1 MRDLVSENPVLDRIQ
16 ECFYVKLLMTVFAAA
31 LLMPATQASAA
42 DTGSGEYKIHQVSRE
57 SIPMTVSF
65 AGTVSA
71 DKTLQLTAQMPG
83 RIASIAGQEGDA
95 FGKGTVLVELD
106 DSGLLARLEAAYAN
120 RDAAGADIRNARVQL
135 DRERFSPR
143 SSSAPSAPGGM
154 GMPAMMDQVFTSPM
168 QGFMGMRDR
177 GQERTSDL
185 VGAETV
191 LAQATTRFK
200 TAEANIREI
209 QSLLRDTKGVAQFS
223 GVIQKVHVE
232 VGDTVQPG
240 QPLLDFSESTT
251 LVVEADLPVR
261 LSRTLTLGQPLEVA
275 NGDQTLKA
283 PVSRIHPV
291 ADPRQN
297 TVRIELTLPQD
308 ASATPG
314 QYVEIRV
321 PDNAAQMP
329 AQLTIPRSAV
339 VTKGGLPL
347 VYAVD
352 SDGRA
357 RLRVVRL
364 GSAPNK
370 DVQVVLSGVNLG
382 DLLVDQP
389 PPGLRAGTQ
398 VMTPAQPETAQN
410 AQ

>member
-1 MRDLVSENPVLDRIQ
+1 MNVIKS
-16 ECFYVKLLMTVFAAA
+16 VFAAA
-31 LLMPATQASAA
+31 LVATLDLAAAA
-42 DTGSGEYKIHQVSRE
+42 DSTAGGFRIHTVARE
-57 SIPMTVSF
+57 VIPVTVSF

-71 DKTLQLTAQMPG
+71 DKTLQLTAQLPG
-83 RIASIAGQEGDA
+83 RVAHIAGQEGDEFA
-95 FGKGTVLVELD
+95 AGTVLIELD
-106 DSGLLARLEAAYAN
+106 DSALLARLEGAVAA
-120 RDAAGADIRNARVQL
+120 RDAAAADIRNARVQL
-135 DRERFSPR
+135 DRELYSPR
-143 SSSAPSAPGGM
+143 SNSAGSAPGGM
-154 GMPAMMDQVFTSPM
+154 GMPAMMDHMFTNPM

-185 VGAETV
+185 VNAETQ
-191 LAQATTRFK
+191 LAQATTRLK

-209 QSLLRDTKGVAQFS
+209 QSLLRDTQGIAQFA

-240 QPLLDFSESTT
+240 QPLLDFSESTA

-261 LSRTLTLGQPLEVA
+261 LSRLLSPGQPLDVA
-275 NGDQTLKA
+275 VNADQVIQA

-297 TVRIELTLPQD
+297 TVRIELMLP
-308 ASATPG
+308 AEVGATPG

-321 PDNAAQMP
+321 PDDAAQMS
-329 AQLTIPRSAV
+329 AQLTIPRSAI

-347 VYAVD
+347 VYAID
-352 SDGRA
+352 RDGRA

-364 GSAPNK
+364 GNSP
-370 DVQVVLSGVNLG
+370 DERTQVILSGVNVG
-382 DLLVDQP
+382 DRLVDQP

-398 VMTPAQPETAQN
+398 VLDPAPPATAPK
-410 AQ
+410 AE

>member
-1 MRDLVSENPVLDRIQ
+1 LIKSVA
-16 ECFYVKLLMTVFAAA
+16 AAA
-31 LLMPATQASAA
+31 LFATFGQAIAVDNA
-42 DTGSGEYKIHQVSRE
+42 SGGFKVHEVSRE
-57 SIPMTVSF
+57 AIPLTVSF
-65 AGTVSA
+65 AGTVTA

-83 RIASIAGQEGDA
+83 RIAEIAGQEGDR
-95 FGKGTVLVELD
+95 FGAGTVLVELD
-106 DSGLLARLEAAYAN
+106 DSGLLARLEAAVAS
-120 RDAAGADIRNARVQL
+120 RDSAAADIRNARVQL
-135 DRERFSPR
+135 DRELYSPR
-143 SSSAPSAPGGM
+143 SNSAGSAPGGM
-154 GMPAMMDQVFTSPM
+154 GMPAMMDQMFANPM
-168 QGFMGMRDR
+168 QNMMGMRDR
-177 GQERTSDL
+177 GTERTSDL
-185 VGAETV
+185 VGAETQ
-191 LAQATTRFK
+191 LAQATTRYK

-209 QSLLRDTKGVAQFS
+209 QSMLRDTKGVAPFS

-240 QPLLDFSESTT
+240 QPLIDFSESAA

-261 LSRTLTLGQPLEVA
+261 LSRTLTLGLPLDVA
-275 NGDQTLKA
+275 INGDQVLQA

-297 TVRIELTLPQD
+297 TVRIELSLPSD
-308 ASATPG
+308 AGATPG

-329 AQLTIPRSAV
+329 AQLTIPKSAI

-347 VYAVD
+347 VYAID
-352 SDGRA
+352 REGKA

-364 GSAPNK
+364 GDAP
-370 DVQVVLSGVNLG
+370 DGTMQIVLSGVNVG

-398 VMTPAQPETAQN
+398 IVAPAQPATVQN

>member
-1 MRDLVSENPVLDRIQ
+1 
-16 ECFYVKLLMTVFAAA
+16 VKLIKSVAAAA
-31 LLMPATQASAA
+31 LFATFGQAIAVDNA
-42 DTGSGEYKIHQVSRE
+42 SGGFKVHEVSRE
-57 SIPMTVSF
+57 AIPLTVSF
-65 AGTVSA
+65 AGTVTA

-83 RIASIAGQEGDA
+83 RIAEIAGQEGDR
-95 FGKGTVLVELD
+95 FGAGTVLVELD
-106 DSGLLARLEAAYAN
+106 DSGLLARLEAAVAS
-120 RDAAGADIRNARVQL
+120 RDSAAADIRNARVQL
-135 DRERFSPR
+135 DRELYSPR
-143 SSSAPSAPGGM
+143 SNSAGSAPGGM
-154 GMPAMMDQVFTSPM
+154 GMPAMMDQMFANPM
-168 QGFMGMRDR
+168 QNMMGMRDR
-177 GQERTSDL
+177 GTERTSDL
-185 VGAETV
+185 VGAETQ
-191 LAQATTRFK
+191 LAQATTRYK

-209 QSLLRDTKGVAQFS
+209 QSMLRDTKGVAPFS

-240 QPLLDFSESTT
+240 QPLMDFSESAA

-261 LSRTLTLGQPLEVA
+261 LSRTLTLGLPLDVA
-275 NGDQTLKA
+275 INGDQVLQA

-297 TVRIELTLPQD
+297 TVRIELSLPSD
-308 ASATPG
+308 AGATPG

-329 AQLTIPRSAV
+329 AQLTIPKSAI

-347 VYAVD
+347 VYAID
-352 SDGRA
+352 REGKA

-364 GSAPNK
+364 GDAP
-370 DVQVVLSGVNLG
+370 DGAMQIVLSGVNVG

-398 VMTPAQPETAQN
+398 IMAPAQPETVQN

>member
-1 MRDLVSENPVLDRIQ
+1 M
-16 ECFYVKLLMTVFAAA
+16 KLIKSVAAAA
-31 LLMPATQASAA
+31 LFATFGQAIAVDNA
-42 DTGSGEYKIHQVSRE
+42 SGGFKVHEVSRE
-57 SIPMTVSF
+57 AIPLTVSF
-65 AGTVSA
+65 AGTVTA

-83 RIASIAGQEGDA
+83 RIAEIAGQEGDR
-95 FGKGTVLVELD
+95 FGAGTVLVELD
-106 DSGLLARLEAAYAN
+106 DSGLLARLEAAVAS
-120 RDAAGADIRNARVQL
+120 RDSAAADIRNARVQL
-135 DRERFSPR
+135 DRELYSPR
-143 SSSAPSAPGGM
+143 SNSAGSAPGGM
-154 GMPAMMDQVFTSPM
+154 GMPAMMDQMFANPM
-168 QGFMGMRDR
+168 QNMMGMRDR
-177 GQERTSDL
+177 GTERTSDL
-185 VGAETV
+185 VGAETQ
-191 LAQATTRFK
+191 LAQATTRYK

-209 QSLLRDTKGVAQFS
+209 QSMLRDTKGVAPFS

-240 QPLLDFSESTT
+240 QPLMDFSESAA

-261 LSRTLTLGQPLEVA
+261 LSRTLTLGLPLDVA
-275 NGDQTLKA
+275 INGDQVLQA

-297 TVRIELTLPQD
+297 TVRIELSLPSD
-308 ASATPG
+308 AGATPG

-329 AQLTIPRSAV
+329 AQLTIPKSAI

-347 VYAVD
+347 VYAID
-352 SDGRA
+352 REGKA

-364 GSAPNK
+364 GDAP
-370 DVQVVLSGVNLG
+370 DGAMQIVLSGVNVG

-398 VMTPAQPETAQN
+398 IMAPAQPETVQN

>member
-1 MRDLVSENPVLDRIQ
+1 M
-16 ECFYVKLLMTVFAAA
+16 KLIKSVATAVFV
-31 LLMPATQASAA
+31 ATFGQASALDNA
-42 DTGSGEYKIHQVSRE
+42 SGGFKVHEVSRE
-57 SIPMTVSF
+57 AIPLTVSF
-65 AGTVSA
+65 AGTVTA

-83 RIASIAGQEGDA
+83 RIAEIAGKEGDR
-95 FGKGTVLVELD
+95 FGAGTVLVELD
-106 DSGLLARLEAAYAN
+106 DSALLARLEAAIAS
-120 RDAAGADIRNARVQL
+120 RDSAAADIRNARVQF
-135 DRERFSPR
+135 DRELYSPR
-143 SSSAPSAPGGM
+143 SNSAGSAPGGM
-154 GMPAMMDQVFTSPM
+154 GMPAMMDQMFANPM
-168 QGFMGMRDR
+168 QNMMGMRDR
-177 GQERTSDL
+177 GTERTSDL
-185 VGAETV
+185 VGAETQ
-191 LAQATTRFK
+191 LAQATTRYK

-209 QSLLRDTKGVAQFS
+209 QSMLRDTKGVAQFS

-240 QPLLDFSESTT
+240 QPLLDFSESAA

-261 LSRTLTLGQPLEVA
+261 LSRTLTPGLPLEVA
-275 NGDQTLKA
+275 INGDEVLQA

-297 TVRIELTLPQD
+297 TVRIELSLPLD
-308 ASATPG
+308 AGATPG

-329 AQLTIPRSAV
+329 AQLTIPKSAI

-352 SDGRA
+352 REGKA

-364 GSAPNK
+364 GDAP
-370 DVQVVLSGVNLG
+370 DGTMQIVFSGVNVG

-398 VMTPAQPETAQN
+398 IMAPAQPETVQN

>member
-1 MRDLVSENPVLDRIQ
+1 M
-16 ECFYVKLLMTVFAAA
+16 KLIKSVAAAA
-31 LLMPATQASAA
+31 LFATFGQAIAVDNA
-42 DTGSGEYKIHQVSRE
+42 SGGFKVHEVSRE
-57 SIPMTVSF
+57 AIPLTVSF
-65 AGTVSA
+65 AGTVTA

-83 RIASIAGQEGDA
+83 RIAEIAGQEGDR
-95 FGKGTVLVELD
+95 FGAGTVLVELD
-106 DSGLLARLEAAYAN
+106 DSGLLARLEAAVAS
-120 RDAAGADIRNARVQL
+120 RDSAAADIRNARVQL
-135 DRERFSPR
+135 DRELYSPR
-143 SSSAPSAPGGM
+143 SNSAGSAPGGM
-154 GMPAMMDQVFTSPM
+154 GMPAMMDQMFANPM
-168 QGFMGMRDR
+168 QNMMGMRDR
-177 GQERTSDL
+177 GTERTSDL
-185 VGAETV
+185 VGAETQ
-191 LAQATTRFK
+191 LAQATTRYK

-209 QSLLRDTKGVAQFS
+209 QSMLRDTKGVAPFS

-240 QPLLDFSESTT
+240 QPLMDFSESAA

-261 LSRTLTLGQPLEVA
+261 LSRTLTLGLPLDVA
-275 NGDQTLKA
+275 INGDQVLQA

-297 TVRIELTLPQD
+297 TVRIELSLPSD
-308 ASATPG
+308 AGATPG

-329 AQLTIPRSAV
+329 AQLTIPKSAI

-352 SDGRA
+352 REGKA

-364 GSAPNK
+364 GDAP
-370 DVQVVLSGVNLG
+370 DGTMQIVLSGVNVG

-398 VMTPAQPETAQN
+398 IMAPAQPETVQN

>member
-1 MRDLVSENPVLDRIQ
+1 LIKSVA
-16 ECFYVKLLMTVFAAA
+16 TAVFV
-31 LLMPATQASAA
+31 ATFGQASALDNA
-42 DTGSGEYKIHQVSRE
+42 SGGFKVHEVSRE
-57 SIPMTVSF
+57 AIPLTVSF
-65 AGTVSA
+65 AGTVTA

-83 RIASIAGQEGDA
+83 RIAEIAGKEGDR
-95 FGKGTVLVELD
+95 FGAGTVLVELD
-106 DSGLLARLEAAYAN
+106 DSALLARLEAAIAS
-120 RDAAGADIRNARVQL
+120 RDSAAADIRNARVQF
-135 DRERFSPR
+135 DRELYSPR
-143 SSSAPSAPGGM
+143 SNSAGSAPGGM
-154 GMPAMMDQVFTSPM
+154 GMPAMMDQMFANPM
-168 QGFMGMRDR
+168 QNMMGMRDR
-177 GQERTSDL
+177 GTERTSDL
-185 VGAETV
+185 VGAETQ
-191 LAQATTRFK
+191 LAQATTRYK

-209 QSLLRDTKGVAQFS
+209 QSMLRDTKGVAQFS

-240 QPLLDFSESTT
+240 QPLLDFSESAA

-261 LSRTLTLGQPLEVA
+261 LSRTLTPGLPLEVA
-275 NGDQTLKA
+275 INGDEVLQA

-297 TVRIELTLPQD
+297 TVRIELSLPLD
-308 ASATPG
+308 AGATPG

-329 AQLTIPRSAV
+329 AQLTIPKSAI

-352 SDGRA
+352 REGKA

-364 GSAPNK
+364 GDAP
-370 DVQVVLSGVNLG
+370 DGTMQIVLSGVNVG

-398 VMTPAQPETAQN
+398 IMAPAQPETVQN

>member
-1 MRDLVSENPVLDRIQ
+1 MKLIKSVATAVFFATFGQATALDN
-16 ECFYVKLLMTVFAAA
+16 
-31 LLMPATQASAA
+31 AS
-42 DTGSGEYKIHQVSRE
+42 GGFKVHEVSRE
-57 SIPMTVSF
+57 AIPLTVSF
-65 AGTVSA
+65 AGTVTA

-83 RIASIAGQEGDA
+83 RIAEIAGQEGDR
-95 FGKGTVLVELD
+95 FGAGTVLVELD
-106 DSGLLARLEAAYAN
+106 DSALLARLEAAVAS
-120 RDAAGADIRNARVQL
+120 RDSAAADIRNARVQF
-135 DRERFSPR
+135 DRELYSPR
-143 SSSAPSAPGGM
+143 SNSAGSAPGGM
-154 GMPAMMDQVFTSPM
+154 GMPAMMDQMFANPM
-168 QGFMGMRDR
+168 QNMMGMRDR
-177 GQERTSDL
+177 GTERTSDL
-185 VGAETV
+185 VGAETQ
-191 LAQATTRFK
+191 LAQATTRYK

-209 QSLLRDTKGVAQFS
+209 QSMLRDTKGVAQFS

-240 QPLLDFSESTT
+240 QPLLDFSESAA

-261 LSRTLTLGQPLEVA
+261 LSRTLAPGLPLEVA
-275 NGDQTLKA
+275 INGDEVLQA

-297 TVRIELTLPQD
+297 TVRIELSLPLD
-308 ASATPG
+308 AGATPG

-329 AQLTIPRSAV
+329 AQLTIPKSAI

-352 SDGRA
+352 REGKA

-364 GSAPNK
+364 GDAP
-370 DVQVVLSGVNLG
+370 DGTMQIVLSGVNVG

-398 VMTPAQPETAQN
+398 IMAPAQPETVQN

>member
-1 MRDLVSENPVLDRIQ
+1 MRDLVSEKPVLDRIQ

-95 FGKGTVLVELD
+95 FGEGTVLVELD

-398 VMTPAQPETAQN
+398 VMTPAKPETAQN